1 MDVDQLLAYLSE
13 WGSRFDS
20 RLSELIESLEKRVQG
35 LQRALWRE
43 ILEAFGELFGT
54 DGKRLAR
61 GTKNVSASLAKLERL
76 LDRFEGVQIAEELRL
91 FAAELIEVGGLTVE
105 YYEATDGRAKARAI
119 EKSLNLLRA
128 VIGIDGAGALI
139 AGGYLDRLGKTE
151 AARELLRSYVVNS
164 IVSGRSLFDFRNGFR
179 ELIVGNPDTD
189 GALQRYWRQ
198 YAYDTYNKAHEVV
211 NVSMADEL
219 NMSHFIYQGSIIPTS
234 RQFCRKRAGKVF
246 TRAQADTWKNDPDLI
261 DPKTKDTYNPLIE
274 RGRYNCRH
282 WINWISEDL
291 AAELKKKQ
299 K

>member
-1 MDVDQLLAYLSE
+1 MNVDQLLAYLSE

-179 ELIVGNPDTD
+179 ELIVGNPDTE